1 MNDNQKKSVFH
12 SADTFFVLILF
23 AAFVLMALFISAT
36 GALSYKKSAVQM
48 EERFNKQTCIS
59 YITAKIRANNESGKI
74 SVVDFNGK
82 EALCISD
89 NFGETVY
96 NTYIYQHD
104 GMVRELFCNAEIT
117 LDPAAGS
124 ALTEAAELSFEREG
138 SLYRITVTDKNGSSC
153 DFFVN
158 SL

>member
-1 MNDNQKKSVFH
+1 MNDKQKKSVFH

-59 YITAKIRANNESGKI
+59 YITAKIRSNNESGKI
-74 SVVDFNGK
+74 SIVDFNGK

-89 NFGETVY
+89 NFGEAVY

-104 GMVRELFCNAEIT
+104 GMIRELFCNAEIT

-124 ALTEAAELSFEREG
+124 ALTEAAELSFEKEG
-138 SLYRITVTDKNGSSC
+138 SLYKITVTDENGSSC
-153 DFFVN
+153 EFFVN
-158 SL
+158 AL